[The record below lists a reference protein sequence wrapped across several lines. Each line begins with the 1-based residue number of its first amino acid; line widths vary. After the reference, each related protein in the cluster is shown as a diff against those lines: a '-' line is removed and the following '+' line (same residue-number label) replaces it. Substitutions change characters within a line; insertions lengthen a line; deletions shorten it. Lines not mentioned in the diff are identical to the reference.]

1 MTEYSPDVPLDA
13 RDHALLAD
21 LARVVTRVDPVPEG
35 LAERALFALT
45 LEALHTEMVE
55 LVRLDTTEPAL
66 RGDVPVEAVQARTIT
81 FTAEPCTVMITLSG
95 GADGVRIDGWIAP
108 ATRCTVDVVRPE
120 GQVRVESDDQGC
132 FVVESVPPG
141 PASLVLRR
149 SDGVGPAVTT
159 PVLEL

>member
-55 LVRLDTTEPAL
+55 LVRLDTAEPAL
-66 RGDVPVEAVQARTIT
+66 RGDVPVEAVQAALEAGGM
-81 FTAEPCTVMITLSG
+81 TAEVLTV
-95 GADGVRIDGWIAP
+95 P
-108 ATRCTVDVVRPE
+108 ATIEERMVTLA
-120 GQVRVESDDQGC
+120 QG
-132 FVVESVPPG
+132 
-141 PASLVLRR
+141 
-149 SDGVGPAVTT
+149 
-159 PVLEL
+159 